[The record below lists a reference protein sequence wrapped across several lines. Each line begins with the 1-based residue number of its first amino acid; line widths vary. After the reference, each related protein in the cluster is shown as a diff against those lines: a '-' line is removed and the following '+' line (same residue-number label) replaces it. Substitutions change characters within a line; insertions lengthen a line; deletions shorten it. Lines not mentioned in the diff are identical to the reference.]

1 MENKE
6 TKQNTFF
13 KKKLF
18 GRISILALL
27 GIVVGATGGYLY
39 YSQVGCVSGT
49 CAITSNP
56 WMSIAWGGAFGYLV
70 FDMFSGKKQENQTDH
85 ITSSPKEDLD

>member
-6 TKQNTFF
+6 NTQNTI
-13 KKKLF
+13 KQRKLF
-18 GRISILALL
+18 GRISYLSLIGLV
-27 GIVVGATGGYLY
+27 IGAIGGYIY

-56 WMSIAWGGAFGYLV
+56 WMSTAWGAAFGFLI
-70 FDMFSGKKQENQTDH
+70 FDMFDKKKT
-85 ITSSPKEDLD
+85 KED

>member
-1 MENKE
+1 MENQE
-6 TKQNTFF
+6 NKQNILL

-18 GRISILALL
+18 GRISYMTLIGL
-27 GIVVGATGGYLY
+27 IIGAIGGYIY

-56 WMSIAWGGAFGYLV
+56 WMSTAWGGAFGYLV
-70 FDMFSGKKQENQTDH
+70 FGMFDNKRT
-85 ITSSPKEDLD
+85 KED

>member
-1 MENKE
+1 MENQE
-6 TKQNTFF
+6 NKQNILL

-18 GRISILALL
+18 GRISYMTLIGL
-27 GIVVGATGGYLY
+27 IVGAIGGYIY

-56 WMSIAWGGAFGYLV
+56 WMSTAWGGAFGYLA
-70 FDMFSGKKQENQTDH
+70 FDMFDKKK
-85 ITSSPKEDLD
+85 SKED